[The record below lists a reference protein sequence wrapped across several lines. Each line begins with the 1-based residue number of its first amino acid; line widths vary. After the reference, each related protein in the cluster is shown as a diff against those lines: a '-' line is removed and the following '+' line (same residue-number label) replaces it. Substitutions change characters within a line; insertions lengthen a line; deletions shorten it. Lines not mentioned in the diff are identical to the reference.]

1 MKFNVTG
8 SGDFLAG
15 ALPELPLVFLLAC
28 GACAVAST
36 APNTKGK
43 AMPKQMAQRGKR
55 NVRLL
60 EECVCEA
67 MVFNLVKASCAPL
80 GAVR

>member
-1 MKFNVTG
+1 
-8 SGDFLAG
+8 
-15 ALPELPLVFLLAC
+15 
-28 GACAVAST
+28 
-36 APNTKGK
+36 
-43 AMPKQMAQRGKR
+43 MPKQMAQRGKR

-67 MVFNLVKASCAPL
+67 MVFNLVKASCARL

>member
-1 MKFNVTG
+1 
-8 SGDFLAG
+8 
-15 ALPELPLVFLLAC
+15 
-28 GACAVAST
+28 
-36 APNTKGK
+36 
-43 AMPKQMAQRGKR
+43 MPRQMTQRGKRMR

-60 EECVCEA
+60 DECVCEA

>member
-1 MKFNVTG
+1 
-8 SGDFLAG
+8 
-15 ALPELPLVFLLAC
+15 
-28 GACAVAST
+28 
-36 APNTKGK
+36 

-60 EECVCEA
+60 EECFCEA